1 MLDQQN
7 FTESDLRLMFHAC
20 RKYQKTL
27 LGAPIDS
34 AEYYQLNDILTKLQ
48 PIAYPE
54 AFDEQHY

>member
-1 MLDQQN
+1 MLDLQG
-7 FTESDLRLMFHAC
+7 FTTDDLRLMFHAC

-34 AEYYQLNDILTKLQ
+34 PEYYQLNDILTKLQ

>member
-27 LGAPIDS
+27 LQS
-34 AEYYQLNDILTKLQ
+34 ANVDEYYQLNDILTKLQ

-54 AFDEQHY
+54 AFNERV